1 MEREKMRPTQER
13 VWKKEVKVRMKTG
26 MFNQPSATDNIYF
39 KAGFKT
45 GYRLAL
51 QHIGNYK
58 AMQYAKE
65 KNIKIANV
73 NPIVNEIIN
82 RTSKHFSVSHEQV
95 MSDKRDRGLV
105 IARSVIINLLKELTP
120 YSLANIGQVL
130 AGRDHTTILHHIN
143 CKAQK
148 NGLWF
153 PYFEIW
159 NSFHKL
165 KLDLEADF
173 KVNL

>member
-1 MEREKMRPTQER
+1 MRPTQER
-13 VWKKEVKVRMKTG
+13 VWKKELKVRMKTG
-26 MFNQPSATDNIYF
+26 MFNQPTQVDNIYF
-39 KAGFKT
+39 RAGFKT

-82 RTSKHFSVSHEQV
+82 RTSQHFSIPQDQIL
-95 MSDKRDRGLV
+95 SDKRDRNLV

-120 YSLANIGQVL
+120 YSLSNIGEFL
-130 AGRDHTTILHHIN
+130 AGRDHTTIIHHVS

-159 NSFHKL
+159 NSFNKL
-165 KLDLEADF
+165 KLELESDF
-173 KVNL
+173 KIVK

>member
-1 MEREKMRPTQER
+1 MRPTPER
-13 VWKKEVKVRMKTG
+13 VWKREVKVRMKTG
-26 MFNQPSATDNIYF
+26 MFNQPTKADNVF
-39 KAGFKT
+39 FRAGFKT

-65 KNIKIANV
+65 KNIKLSNV

-82 RTSKHFSVSHEQV
+82 RTAHHFNLPQDQIL
-95 MSDKRDRGLV
+95 SDKRDRNLV

-120 YSLANIGQVL
+120 YSLANIGEFL
-130 AGRDHTTILHHIN
+130 AGRDHTTILHHLS
-143 CKAQK
+143 CKSQK

-159 NSFHKL
+159 NSYHKL
-165 KLDLEADF
+165 KLDLESDF
-173 KVNL
+173 KINT

>member
-1 MEREKMRPTQER
+1 MKLKQENIWRKDIKTLIKPT
-13 VWKKEVKVRMKTG
+13 
-26 MFNQPSATDNIYF
+26 MFQSVGASDSAFF

-105 IARSVIINLLKELTP
+105 ITRSVIINLLKELTP

>member
-1 MEREKMRPTQER
+1 MRPKPQNEWRKEVRSLIQPTMYER
-13 VWKKEVKVRMKTG
+13 VNSSDSN
-26 MFNQPSATDNIYF
+26 FF

-58 AMQYAKE
+58 AMDFSRRR
-65 KNIKIANV
+65 NVKITKVSPIIDAILYRSANHFGV
-73 NPIVNEIIN
+73 DIN
-82 RTSKHFSVSHEQV
+82 L
-95 MSDKRDRGLV
+95 MLSDKRDRHLV
-105 IARSVIINLLKELTP
+105 IARSVAINLLKELTP
-120 YSLANIGQVL
+120 YSLHNIGEIL
-130 AGRDHTTILHHIN
+130 AGKDHTTIIHHIS

-159 NSFHKL
+159 NSFSKL
-165 KLDLEADF
+165 KLELEADF
-173 KVNL
+173 KVQK

>member
-1 MEREKMRPTQER
+1 MRPTQER
-13 VWKKEVKVRMKTG
+13 VWKREVKVRMKTG

-82 RTSKHFSVSHEQV
+82 RTSKHFGVSHEQV
-95 MSDKRDRGLV
+95 MSNKRDRGLV
-105 IARSVIINLLKELTP
+105 IARSLLLI
-120 YSLANIGQVL
+120 Y
-130 AGRDHTTILHHIN
+130 
-143 CKAQK
+143 
-148 NGLWF
+148 
-153 PYFEIW
+153 
-159 NSFHKL
+159 
-165 KLDLEADF
+165 
-173 KVNL
+173 